1 MLQSM
6 KPQELRAARLNRGWT
21 QTETAR
27 RLGVT
32 QPYVVMLEKGKR
44 PLTAKLTRRLRSA
57 YRLSA
62 AFLPLP
68 QMPDVA
74 PADPQRLAHDFAALG
89 YPGYAYLRTRA
100 AQKNPGAV
108 LLTAVSQA
116 NLEPRLLEALP
127 WLLLHY
133 WDTDFSW
140 LVEQAKRF
148 DLQNRF
154 GFVASQARRLSEVDP
169 EHEDR
174 TRALS
179 RLEST
184 LERSR
189 LAREDEFPGSAQ
201 TDPERRW
208 LEQNRSDEARHWNLL
223 TDLRPDHLG
232 YDAHSL

>member
-1 MLQSM
+1 
-6 KPQELRAARLNRGWT
+6 
-21 QTETAR
+21 
-27 RLGVT
+27 
-32 QPYVVMLEKGKR
+32 
-44 PLTAKLTRRLRSA
+44 
-57 YRLSA
+57 
-62 AFLPLP
+62 
-68 QMPDVA
+68 MPDVA

-133 WDTDFSW
+133 WGTDFSW

-148 DLQNRF
+148 DLQNRL

-174 TRALS
+174 TQALS